1 MEESDRN
8 AAILAEIFADSDS
21 EMEIDT
27 ENDETTDDDS
37 SNDGEKPPSSSSVF
51 PPNDE
56 HDEDEV
62 NIIYRAIVAECINC
76 VHVWLNNMQ

>member
-1 MEESDRN
+1 MESDTN

-27 ENDETTDDDS
+27 DNDETTDDDDS
-37 SNDGEKPPSSSSVF
+37 SNDGEKAPWSSTVF

-56 HDEDEV
+56 QD
-62 NIIYRAIVAECINC
+62 RK
-76 VHVWLNNMQ
+76 